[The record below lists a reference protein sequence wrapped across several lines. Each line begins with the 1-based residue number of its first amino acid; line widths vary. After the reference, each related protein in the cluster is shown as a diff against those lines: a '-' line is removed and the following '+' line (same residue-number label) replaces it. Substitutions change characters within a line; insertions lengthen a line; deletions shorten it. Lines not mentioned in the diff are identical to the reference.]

1 MLAIPPLCARAPAS
15 ITLKNMRRLAT
26 GLGLTFRYW
35 MQTEV
40 HVYAFS
46 VAANV
51 LLSFFPFLIV
61 MLSLSRRVFGQQAAV
76 GVIDLALRDYFP
88 DALGQFLQRNL
99 PQTGSVELVSILL
112 LLFTANGI
120 FEPLEVG
127 LNRVWGIPKNRS
139 FFRNQIV
146 SLGLIFICGG
156 LALGSMLLTALNQQ
170 SLRVNVY
177 PNSWIQNLAGGS
189 AAWVSLLFFK
199 LAAIPLAV
207 LVLFLVYRYL
217 PNGPTPLNRV
227 LPAAIF
233 VGLLM
238 EVLKYINTLVWPGF
252 QRKLAR
258 EYGVFQYSVTL
269 IFLGFLASMLVL
281 GGAEWAARGHR
292 LDEGEEMAPH
302 D

>member
-1 MLAIPPLCARAPAS
+1 
-15 ITLKNMRRLAT
+15 MRRFAT

-61 MLSLSRRVFGQQAAV
+61 IMSFSRRVFGQQAAA
-76 GVIDLALRDYFP
+76 GAIDLALRDYFP
-88 DALGQFLQRNL
+88 DALCQFLQRNL

-127 LNRVWGIPKNRS
+127 LNRVWGIRKNRS

-170 SLRVNVY
+170 SFRVNAY
-177 PNSWIQNLAGGS
+177 PNNWMQNLVGGGV
-189 AAWVSLLFFK
+189 AWVSLLFFK
-199 LAAIPLAV
+199 LAAVPLAV
-207 LVLFLVYRYL
+207 LVLFLIYRYL
-217 PNGPTPLNRV
+217 PNGPTPLKRV
-227 LPAAIF
+227 VPAAIF

-238 EVLKYINTLVWPGF
+238 EVLKYVNTLVWPGF

-292 LDEGEEMAPH
+292 LDEDAEIAHGV
-302 D
+302 DL

>member
-1 MLAIPPLCARAPAS
+1 MA
-15 ITLKNMRRLAT
+15 
-26 GLGLTFRYW
+26 
-35 MQTEV
+35 
-40 HVYAFS
+40 
-46 VAANV
+46 
-51 LLSFFPFLIV
+51 
-61 MLSLSRRVFGQQAAV
+61 QQAAA
-76 GVIDLALRDYFP
+76 GAIDLALRDYFP

-99 PQTGSVELVSILL
+99 PQTGSVELVSIVL

-127 LNRVWGIPKNRS
+127 LNRVWGIRKNRS

-170 SLRVNVY
+170 SFHVNGY
-177 PNSWIQNLAGGS
+177 GNSWIQRPGGGKRGMGFACVLQAGCGTAGGAGAVPGLS
-189 AAWVSLLFFK
+189 LFAERADAAQ
-199 LAAIPLAV
+199 A
-207 LVLFLVYRYL
+207 R
-217 PNGPTPLNRV
+217 

-238 EVLKYINTLVWPGF
+238 EVLKYVNTLVWPGF

-292 LDEGEEMAPH
+292 LDEGAEMAPH